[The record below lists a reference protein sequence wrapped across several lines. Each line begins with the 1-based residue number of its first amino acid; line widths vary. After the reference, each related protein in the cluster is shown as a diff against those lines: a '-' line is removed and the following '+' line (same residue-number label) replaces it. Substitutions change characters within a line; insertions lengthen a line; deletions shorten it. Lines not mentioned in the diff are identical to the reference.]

1 MRAIG
6 FAATATIT
14 CLAWAPAET
23 TAAESVAAVG
33 CEAVGM
39 QTVPRK
45 IVGMRPQDAVKWLE
59 ANGYKGQVTPRTLPF
74 QAALA
79 GRVVSTN
86 PYGGVTVCNGTR
98 LWLNIGPPAPPE
110 STVMRDV
117 RGKGLAEAL
126 EELKPLQRP
135 VPKHIELVACG
146 QVIHELPAICKSQFR
161 VHQQWPPAGTALE
174 SRSAPIR
181 LQLERL
187 GPPLPSTVNDAHA
200 ACNAAPG
207 LGWRVAYEP
216 PVPLPAGLQ
225 SRVARV
231 ELRHIEPVVDGL
243 ACTARVPSIATP
255 VFELAP
261 EPPGDGVPIAPAVLA
276 GALGG
281 GLLLRLWPRGRGRAT
296 GVAWTAK
303 PPPPTPSLRVHLDV
317 PRVGE

>member
-6 FAATATIT
+6 LAATATIT

-74 QAALA
+74 QTTLA

-86 PYGGVTVCNGTR
+86 PYAGVTVCNGTR

-126 EELKPLQRP
+126 EELKPLEGP
-135 VPKHIELVACG
+135 VAKRIELVACG
-146 QVIHELPAICKSQFR
+146 QVTHELPAICKGQFR
-161 VHQQWPPAGTALE
+161 VHQQWPPAGTSLE
-174 SRSAPIR
+174 SRSAPIW

-187 GPPLPSTVNDAHA
+187 ARQPSTGDDAYA

-207 LGWRVAYEP
+207 LGWRFTYEP

-231 ELRHIEPVVDGL
+231 ELRQIEPVVDGV

-255 VFELAP
+255 VFDLEP
-261 EPPGDGVPIAPAVLA
+261 EPPGDGVPIAPVVLA

-281 GLLLRLWPRGRGRAT
+281 GLLLRLWPWGRGGGK
-296 GVAWTAK
+296 GVARTAS